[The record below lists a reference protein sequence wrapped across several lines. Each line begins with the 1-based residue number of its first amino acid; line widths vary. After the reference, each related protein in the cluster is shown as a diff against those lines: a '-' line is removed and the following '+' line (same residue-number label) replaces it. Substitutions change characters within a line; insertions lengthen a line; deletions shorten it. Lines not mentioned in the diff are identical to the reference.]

1 MYDMPRLSIYKPE
14 KGNDYK
20 FFDRNIREM
29 FTVGGTDIYLHKYL
43 GTKNPTEN
51 DATADVKQYDVLSE
65 TNIED
70 LLFLEN
76 RNRKYSED
84 VYIVRGI
91 YNVQDVDFNLSQFGM
106 FLQNDTVFMTVHL
119 NDIVERI
126 GRKPMA
132 GDVIEL
138 PHMKD
143 DFPLQ
148 NNSYADQIAIALKRF
163 YVIEDVNRAAEGFS
177 QTWWPHLLRLK
188 LKTIVDS
195 QEYKEI
201 LDKKVEGTDNKL
213 SKYMS
218 TYQKELEIN
227 EAVVA
232 QAEADAPE
240 AGFNY
245 KQYYVAPIDER
256 GNIRTDSV
264 NSSSNVNNVNKTT
277 NAVID
282 TPASGHYGFYYNGDG
297 VPPNGFEMTSGIK
310 FPVENVAKGDYC
322 LRLDY
327 LPNRLFRF
335 DGTRWVKVEDSV
347 RMTTTNNNAR
357 NTFKTA
363 FANNTAYTYNRGVGS
378 DFVNLLKDDTAI
390 YTNIDWDSDSSN
402 ANYIV
407 LRYEGLEIPYAT
419 ATYTSMLSSYIDST
433 STTKVKISLPVINSV
448 QEKIS
453 YSGLWSVRLY
463 NNRVKQNQSLTGA
476 LTPQA
481 DN

>member
-1 MYDMPRLSIYKPE
+1 
-14 KGNDYK
+14 
-20 FFDRNIREM
+20 
-29 FTVGGTDIYLHKYL
+29 V
-43 GTKNPTEN
+43 
-51 DATADVKQYDVLSE
+51 VL
-65 TNIED
+65 NFQ
-70 LLFLEN
+70 L
-76 RNRKYSED
+76 
-84 VYIVRGI
+84 
-91 YNVQDVDFNLSQFGM
+91 
-106 FLQNDTVFMTVHL
+106 
-119 NDIVERI
+119 
-126 GRKPMA
+126 
-132 GDVIEL
+132 
-138 PHMKD
+138 
-143 DFPLQ
+143 
-148 NNSYADQIAIALKRF
+148 
-163 YVIEDVNRAAEGFS
+163 
-177 QTWWPHLLRLK
+177 
-188 LKTIVDS
+188 
-195 QEYKEI
+195 
-201 LDKKVEGTDNKL
+201 
-213 SKYMS
+213 
-218 TYQKELEIN
+218 
-227 EAVVA
+227 
-232 QAEADAPE
+232 
-240 AGFNY
+240 
-245 KQYYVAPIDER
+245 
-256 GNIRTDSV
+256 
-264 NSSSNVNNVNKTT
+264 
-277 NAVID
+277 
-282 TPASGHYGFYYNGDG
+282 
-297 VPPNGFEMTSGIK
+297 
-310 FPVENVAKGDYC
+310 GDYC